1 MTRTTTYL
9 LGIIFTILVG
19 TYFYTMCCSSCGTAI
34 EKPVKEAIV
43 PAAPKPTS
51 YPFAFSD
58 GDFAYKV
65 NDNFNFNVSS
75 YNYLEPLSQKVRDG
89 IAPGLQQYLTENATK
104 VIDITGYYKNDE
116 TNNSAYPNLGI
127 ARANAVKNYFVS
139 QGISSTHIN
148 TYGKLMAEMV
158 PKDNVYFGPVAYGI
172 SNKSADAEDAIKALY
187 EKIESDPLVLYF
199 DTAEATINL
208 TAEQRQKFAEISR
221 YLDKVPYAQCE
232 IIGYA
237 DNEGKPITNK
247 KLGQERAD
255 FAKTYLMG
263 RSHISDSRIH
273 TASKGESDPIASN
286 DTEEGRARNRRTVI
300 SIK

>member
-1 MTRTTTYL
+1 MTKTTTYL
-9 LGIIFTILVG
+9 FGIIITILAG
-19 TYFYTMCCSSCGTAI
+19 TYFYTTCCSSCGTAM
-34 EKPVKEAIV
+34 EKPVKEAIIPV
-43 PAAPKPTS
+43 TPKPTS
-51 YPFAFSD
+51 YPFAYSD
-58 GDFAYKV
+58 GDFAYNV

-75 YNYLEPLSQKVRDG
+75 YSYLEPLSQQVKDG
-89 IAPGLQQYLTENATK
+89 IVPGLRQYLAENATK
-104 VIDITGYYKNDE
+104 VINITGYYKSDE

-127 ARANAVKNYFVS
+127 ARASAVKNYFVS
-139 QGISSTHIN
+139 QGISSAHIN
-148 TYGKLMAEMV
+148 TYGKLRDEMA
-158 PKDNVYFGPVAYGI
+158 PKDNVYLGPVAYSI
-172 SNKSADAEDAIKALY
+172 SGKAADAEDALKALY
-187 EKIESDPLVLYF
+187 EKIESNPLVLYF
-199 DTAEATINL
+199 DTAEATISL
-208 TAEQRQKFAEISR
+208 TAEQRQKFADISR
-221 YLDKVPYAQCE
+221 YLDKVSDAQCE

-263 RSHISDSRIH
+263 RGHISDSRIH